1 MGTRVASPRLASHIL
16 QLASWASH
24 LLTPKAS
31 DGTAERTS
39 SRTRSGTKRA
49 VTAHAAPGASAADAA
64 TVHVRVTVV
73 SGLTP
78 VKNPTC
84 IVATVAS
91 APSVAIAAGSRAL
104 VATDMM
110 MLAG

>member
-1 MGTRVASPRLASHIL
+1 MGTRVASPRLAPHTL
-16 QLASWASH
+16 QLASWESH

-31 DGTAERTS
+31 NGTAERTS

-49 VTAHAAPGASAADAA
+49 VTAPGESAADAA

-73 SGLTP
+73 SGLTL
-78 VKNPTC
+78 VKNPTY

-110 MLAG
+110 VLAG